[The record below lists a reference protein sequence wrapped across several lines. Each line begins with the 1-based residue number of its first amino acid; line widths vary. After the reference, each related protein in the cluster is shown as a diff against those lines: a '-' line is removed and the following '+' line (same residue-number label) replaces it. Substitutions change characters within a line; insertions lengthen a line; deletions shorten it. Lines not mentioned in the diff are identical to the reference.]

1 MGLIDKKS
9 NLDRNTQGDAGELG
23 PNVGTT
29 LPSDGTYHT
38 GTPAGSSTSPFG
50 VTMGGKSDQMVTLLE
65 NAITTTTSINGTPNT
80 YLPSPNQSPYQDLNL
95 PDMANHAGPSKYT
108 DNQPG

>member
-50 VTMGGKSDQMVTLLE
+50 VTMGLKSDQMVTLLE
-65 NAITTTTSINGTPNT
+65 NAITTDTSNT
-80 YLPSPNQSPYQDLNL
+80 YQPSGPGSPSPYQDLNL